1 MSHTAVESQVG
12 RKKSVGPDL
21 QAVYTLLVPIYTFG
35 WRKRM
40 YLDEEA
46 LYLSK
51 KNGVLMT
58 TRRNNTEAKN
68 MYSKDLARLSVSTA
82 NLFLEHC
89 HTLSYQKSTLHL
101 CPSNQKTIIFIY
113 QVLLTIEFGWS
124 KSNYSI
130 FVLLFKMQM

>member
-1 MSHTAVESQVG
+1 
-12 RKKSVGPDL
+12 
-21 QAVYTLLVPIYTFG
+21 
-35 WRKRM
+35 M

-51 KNGVLMT
+51 KKLIGVLVT
-58 TRRNNTEAKN
+58 SRRNNTEAKK

-101 CPSNQKTIIFIY
+101 CPSN
-113 QVLLTIEFGWS
+113 
-124 KSNYSI
+124 
-130 FVLLFKMQM
+130 